1 MKLSEIRNLAE
12 GELLTKLADAREE
25 LMNLR
30 FQLATGALT
39 DYTRLRYARRNI
51 ARFLTVISER
61 EQMANMEG
69 EQ

>member
-1 MKLSEIRNLAE
+1 MKLSEIRNLAD
-12 GELLTKLADAREE
+12 GEIQAKLMDAREE

-30 FQLATGALT
+30 FQMATGALT

-61 EQMANMEG
+61 EQTARMEG